1 MGLKVNQAKR
11 TLLKIEER
19 ERGNMEELVIIR
31 RNDAFTDSLTIAE
44 STNNQHK
51 SVVALIK
58 SHRKSLEKF
67 GRVEFSDLKSLNPK
81 GGRPTKFCY
90 LNEPQATLL
99 ITFLDNSERV
109 VEFKTELVR
118 QFYLMRK
125 ILAEKQTAEWIDTR
139 KQGILIRKD
148 ETNVIQKLVEYAK
161 GQGSEHANMLYMTYT
176 KLANKMVG
184 ITDRETATNAQLND
198 LSTMERLITKVV
210 IDGMNEGLNYKDI
223 YKNSK
228 ERLETVYGWLPKE
241 VGA

>member
-1 MGLKVNQAKR
+1 
-11 TLLKIEER
+11 
-19 ERGNMEELVIIR
+19 MEELVFIR
-31 RNDAFTDSLTIAE
+31 RNDAFTDSLVLANGTGIAHRKIKESIRKHKKKLKEFGSLSAPYRAE
-44 STNNQHK
+44 ST
-51 SVVALIK
+51 
-58 SHRKSLEKF
+58 
-67 GRVEFSDLKSLNPK
+67 
-81 GGRPTKFCY
+81 GGRPEEY
-90 LNEPQATLL
+90 YLLNEAQATFLVTLL
-99 ITFLDNSERV
+99 KNTDTV
-109 VEFKTELVR
+109 VDFKAELVK

-161 GQGSEHANMLYMTYT
+161 EQGSEHANMLYMTYT